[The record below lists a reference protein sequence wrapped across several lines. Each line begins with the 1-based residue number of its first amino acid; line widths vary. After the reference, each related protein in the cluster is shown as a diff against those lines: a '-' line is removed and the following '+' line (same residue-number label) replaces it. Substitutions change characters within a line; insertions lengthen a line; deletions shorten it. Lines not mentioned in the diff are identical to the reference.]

1 MPRSFYIKESELD
14 DYQVLVLQKRVDKP
28 VVVKGCAGSG
38 KSLIA
43 LHRVKQIQEEKIGT
57 FYFILFTK
65 ALKQYMIDG
74 INEIGLDS
82 TRVVHYEQWLH
93 LPNKNA
99 DFIIVDEAQDFSRD
113 DIMIFKSNASK
124 ALSLFGDSAQQI
136 HSFRIENPLSMEDI
150 ASITQIPS
158 NELSFNHR
166 LPKKIARFAEHISDS
181 DDLLEDRCR
190 NDVNELPK
198 ILEFNNLNEQ
208 LDKIIDIVN
217 NRQLDDVGIFFQLN
231 RDVENAKNYF
241 DSKNF
246 NVEAKYNENMD
257 LDFSN
262 QLPKLTTYHSSKG
275 LQFETVFIPACEKLY
290 PDNKNA
296 LYVAITRSYQSLFI
310 MHSGNLSQFFAN
322 VPSDLYETTLVG
334 KSSRRL

>member
-82 TRVVHYEQWLH
+82 RRVVHYEQWKR
-93 LPNKNA
+93 LPIKNA
-99 DFIIVDEAQDFSRD
+99 DFIIVDEAQDFSKD
-113 DIMIFKSNASK
+113 AIMTFKSSALK

-136 HSFRIENPLSMEDI
+136 HSFRIDNPLSMEDI
-150 ASITQIPS
+150 ASITSIPS

-231 RDVENAKNYF
+231 KEVESAKRYF

-246 NVEAKYNENMD
+246 KVEAKYNESMD

-275 LQFETVFIPACEKLY
+275 LQFESVFIPDCEDLY
-290 PDNKNA
+290 NDNKNA

-310 MHSGNLSQFFAN
+310 MHSGSLSHFFDN
-322 VPSDLYETTLVG
+322 IPSDLYETTLVS